1 MKEIHLGKVLLEN
14 RHRLG
19 VTQDELAEYL
29 GVSKAAV
36 SKWETETTYPDILM
50 LPRLASYFHITIDE
64 LMGYEPQLDTGQIR
78 ELYARLSEEFAVLP
92 FEQALEHCREA
103 ARKYCSCYPLLFQ
116 IGSLLI
122 NHSMMGGP
130 EGSTEITDEAMALF
144 RKVKTGTDDPSLG
157 TEALQMEALCL
168 LRLNRPEEVLD
179 LLQKDTSVT
188 LIPEPL
194 IASAWQMLGNITEA
208 KRILQVGIYNQLLS
222 MLNLLPQYMN
232 LCRDDRPAYEESC
245 RRILEIADIFHLDR
259 LHPSIL
265 LTCLLTMAQGWASM
279 GEKDLC
285 LSLLEKYADLAT
297 GEIWPLRLKGDDY
310 FNLIDDWFEKNLL
323 LGTQLPRDEA
333 VIRQSMVQSVA
344 ENPAFSGFAD
354 DTRFLTVIQR
364 LEQLTTEPAD
374 PVTKE

>member
-36 SKWETETTYPDILM
+36 SKWETETT
-50 LPRLASYFHITIDE
+50 
-64 LMGYEPQLDTGQIR
+64 
-78 ELYARLSEEFAVLP
+78 
-92 FEQALEHCREA
+92 
-103 ARKYCSCYPLLFQ
+103 
-116 IGSLLI
+116 
-122 NHSMMGGP
+122 
-130 EGSTEITDEAMALF
+130 DEAMALF

-168 LRLNRPEEVLD
+168 
-179 LLQKDTSVT
+179 
-188 LIPEPL
+188 
-194 IASAWQMLGNITEA
+194 IA
-208 KRILQVGIYNQLLS
+208 
-222 MLNLLPQYMN
+222 
-232 LCRDDRPAYEESC
+232 
-245 RRILEIADIFHLDR
+245 
-259 LHPSIL
+259 
-265 LTCLLTMAQGWASM
+265 MAQGWASM
-279 GEKDLC
+279 GEKNLC

-297 GEIWPLRLKGDDY
+297 GEIWTLRLKGDDY

-333 VIRQSMVQSVA
+333 VIRQSMVQSIA

>member
-122 NHSMMGGP
+122 NQSMMGGP

-157 TEALQMEALCL
+157 TEALQMEAL
-168 LRLNRPEEVLD
+168 
-179 LLQKDTSVT
+179 
-188 LIPEPL
+188 
-194 IASAWQMLGNITEA
+194 
-208 KRILQVGIYNQLLS
+208 
-222 MLNLLPQYMN
+222 
-232 LCRDDRPAYEESC
+232 
-245 RRILEIADIFHLDR
+245 
-259 LHPSIL
+259 
-265 LTCLLTMAQGWASM
+265 CLLTMAQGWASM

-323 LGTQLPRDEA
+323 LGTQLPRDET